1 MTATSVFI
9 NNRSQAIRIP
19 AELRL
24 PDSVKRVDV
33 RARGCE
39 RVIAPLGQT
48 WDSFFL
54 NGPQVADD
62 FMETRANQDQPAREA
77 L

>member
-1 MTATSVFI
+1 MAITSVFT
-9 NNRSQAIRIP
+9 NNRTQAVRIP

-24 PDSVKRVDV
+24 PDSVKKVVV
-33 RARGCE
+33 RARGSE
-39 RVIAPLGQT
+39 RVITPVGQT

-54 NGPQVADD
+54 NGPLPTDD
-62 FMETRANQDQPAREA
+62 FMSERSSQEQPARES

>member
-1 MTATSVFI
+1 MMISSVFT
-9 NNRSQAIRIP
+9 NNRSQAVRLP

-24 PDSVKRVDV
+24 PDSVKRVQV
-33 RARGCE
+33 RAVGPE
-39 RVIAPLGQT
+39 RVIAPIDQV

-54 NGPQVADD
+54 DGPTVSDD
-62 FMETRANQDQPAREA
+62 FVPERASQEQPDRER

>member
-1 MTATSVFI
+1 MTTTTVFT
-9 NNRSQAIRIP
+9 NNRSQAIRLP

-24 PDSVKRVDV
+24 PESVKRVDV

-39 RVIAPLGQT
+39 RVIAPVGQT

-54 NGPQVADD
+54 DGPQAPKD
-62 FMETRANQDQPAREA
+62 FMETRASQDQPLREA